1 MKKGQKLKAIDTCT
15 MYESGK
21 DALII
26 GKIYKVNEVT
36 EKSIK
41 VKSEIDESHS
51 FDLKE
56 INDFFEVL

>member
-41 VKSEIDESHS
+41 IKSEIDESHS
-51 FDLKE
+51 FDLKDIPE
-56 INDFFEVL
+56 FFEVL